1 MYAGSIDRLMMNTEA
16 YADQLRNVL
25 QMTMSDADLMTARS
39 VEIGLDSLVSVDIR
53 SWFLKNLQVSIPVLK
68 IMGDNTMANIVQYAV
83 ENVPAEL
90 LPKMTDTES
99 ENESTSA
106 SEDSPS
112 ENLSTGAKESHIS
125 TGATTPLPERSL
137 SSDGGILKSTTTGGI
152 DWEAEARPSADLA
165 ALPRIT
171 NSPVLPPNVIVLT
184 GASGL
189 LGHHLLDYLVQHT
202 SVRKIICLAVRR
214 LASRLQKKEVPQH
227 PRVEYHEGELAQ
239 PLLGLSAQEAGD
251 IFDQADVVI
260 HNGADTSHL
269 KYFADLRASNVGSTQ
284 TLTRLCLP
292 RRIPIHYISSAGLAV
307 LYNGPAFPEVCVT
320 SREHSYPAADGVF
333 GYMCSK
339 WTNERF
345 LEQVH
350 DLYDLPVYIHRPST
364 ILREGMDA
372 VGTRAQLDW
381 VNALLHWARAIEAV
395 PLVKNNRG
403 SLDLVRI
410 SSACESILDHVLDE
424 GERAKKEVK
433 YVHQVGDIVLPMDR
447 LQDIGREQGKTFE
460 VLPMDEWLAKAIAAG
475 LHPAIGTLIEMMDAP
490 NAPDYPRIVKGSAV
504 A

>member
-1 MYAGSIDRLMMNTEA
+1 
-16 YADQLRNVL
+16 
-25 QMTMSDADLMTARS
+25 MTMSDVDLMAARS
-39 VEIGLDSLVSVDIR
+39 IEIGLDSLVSVDIR

-90 LPKMTDTES
+90 LPQMAES
-99 ENESTSA
+99 DSEAESITIDASA
-106 SEDSPS
+106 SEDSLS
-112 ENLSTGAKESHIS
+112 EDLSTGTKGSRIS
-125 TGATTPLPERSL
+125 TAATTPLPERAL
-137 SSDGGILKSTTTGGI
+137 SADGGILKSTTISGI

-165 ALPRIT
+165 ALPRSS
-171 NSPVLPPNVIVLT
+171 NSPITPPNVIVLT

-189 LGHHLLDYLVQHT
+189 LGHHLLDHLIEHT
-202 SVRKIICLAVRR
+202 SAKKIVCLAVRR
-214 LASRLQKKEVPQH
+214 LASRLQKKELPQH
-227 PRVEYHEGELAQ
+227 PRVEYHEGELSQ
-239 PLLGLSAQEAGD
+239 PLLGLSVQEAAEL
-251 IFDQADVVI
+251 FNEADLVI

-292 RRIPIHYISSAGLAV
+292 RRIPIHYVSSAGLAV
-307 LYNGPAFPEVCVT
+307 LFNGPAFPEVCVT

-350 DLYDLPVYIHRPST
+350 DLYGLPVCIHRPST
-364 ILREGMDA
+364 ILREGADA
-372 VGTRAQLDW
+372 IGMRAQLDW

-395 PLVKNNRG
+395 PRIKNNSG
-403 SLDLVRI
+403 ALDLVRI
-410 SSACESILDHVLDE
+410 SSACESILSHILDDS
-424 GERAKKEVK
+424 ERAKREVT

-447 LQDIGREQGKTFE
+447 LQDIGREQNKTFE
-460 VLPMDEWLAKAIAAG
+460 VLSMGEWLAKAISAG
-475 LHPAIGTLIEMMDAP
+475 LHPAIATLIEMMDAP
-490 NAPDYPRIVKGSAV
+490 DAPDYPRIVKGTTTA